1 MEENKDY
8 HAYRY
13 GDHLTPGSE
22 LKIEHSV
29 VCENVDIST
38 LITMGIDSL
47 EAMRQGSIDG
57 EQKAYEIVVAAAKQW
72 EQQAAATQTINR
84 ALEYL
89 RTPEIEH
96 TGNQWKDT
104 DNWRADQK
112 ISNRVY
118 QMTCSIWEDTKYDRE
133 TKQSVPIAWYVTWE
147 VRIHSPKQG
156 YGAKIAGQNQ
166 KRYTDKNA
174 AIKYLDGR
182 KKAYSHLFTEISPP
196 IPKEY
201 EHHFMVHG
209 TLLPGYTVE
218 GLEQAKTEHAAAEV
232 SEGGIFTPENQEKPS
247 VLGKLSVAKTQE
259 KTPTTPGTAMKKK
272 EDLKTYL
279 KTISSRGNEKL
290 AESISHT
297 AEDVGNRYIKSFSF
311 CSHEIGLL
319 FGNVQSGKTGQMFG
333 IMCKA
338 ADLGFPAFVLL
349 TTDNVVLQQ
358 QTLDR
363 VKADLTGFCVCGEN
377 DSGLFIENSLLQ
389 PAIVVLKKNYRVL
402 KLWANVFA
410 STGFMKG
417 NPLFIIDDEAD
428 AASLNTLV
436 NRNKQS
442 SINKYL
448 DAIKNGASSSIYLQV
463 TGTPQA
469 ILLQTMASG
478 WRPYFTY
485 YFEPGEAYLGGDF
498 FFPKNKTSDCIKF
511 LETVKKPEHQVV
523 IRHLAVSSQ
532 ILASGGKVS
541 NCLVH
546 PSVRQAVHGKYA
558 KAMTDE
564 LLWCKEHLENEFRDE
579 LLKEYDHLH
588 PQRKERVTFDSLF
601 NEAKELLNSGSVKVL
616 VMNGKNEVD
625 SSEYSSGSNIVIGGN
640 TLGRGVTFPALH
652 TIYYT
657 RTSKKP
663 QADTMWQH
671 SRMFGYDRDPG
682 MMEVFIDEPL
692 YKLFADI
699 NATNNSI
706 IAQIEQGA
714 EKIRIFYPEG
724 LNPTRANVLDKKKV
738 FMLSGGTNYYPFDP
752 DNTTIEQLDALLAP
766 FDDAE
771 PSYQVN
777 LRLMK
782 EIFSHISSA
791 EDFNVSSF
799 VSILDTMLAEQP
811 SAQGVLIVRRN
822 RDVAKGTGAL
832 LSPNDWSLG
841 ASFEDKVVL
850 TMYKMTGRK
859 GWNGRQLW
867 VPNIRLPKDVVYYDV
882 EEAEEEES

>member
-1 MEENKDY
+1 
-8 HAYRY
+8 
-13 GDHLTPGSE
+13 
-22 LKIEHSV
+22 
-29 VCENVDIST
+29 
-38 LITMGIDSL
+38 
-47 EAMRQGSIDG
+47 
-57 EQKAYEIVVAAAKQW
+57 
-72 EQQAAATQTINR
+72 
-84 ALEYL
+84 
-89 RTPEIEH
+89 
-96 TGNQWKDT
+96 
-104 DNWRADQK
+104 
-112 ISNRVY
+112 
-118 QMTCSIWEDTKYDRE
+118 
-133 TKQSVPIAWYVTWE
+133 
-147 VRIHSPKQG
+147 
-156 YGAKIAGQNQ
+156 
-166 KRYTDKNA
+166 
-174 AIKYLDGR
+174 
-182 KKAYSHLFTEISPP
+182 
-196 IPKEY
+196 
-201 EHHFMVHG
+201 
-209 TLLPGYTVE
+209 
-218 GLEQAKTEHAAAEV
+218 
-232 SEGGIFTPENQEKPS
+232 
-247 VLGKLSVAKTQE
+247 
-259 KTPTTPGTAMKKK
+259 
-272 EDLKTYL
+272 
-279 KTISSRGNEKL
+279 
-290 AESISHT
+290 
-297 AEDVGNRYIKSFSF
+297 
-311 CSHEIGLL
+311 
-319 FGNVQSGKTGQMFG
+319 
-333 IMCKA
+333 
-338 ADLGFPAFVLL
+338 
-349 TTDNVVLQQ
+349 
-358 QTLDR
+358 
-363 VKADLTGFCVCGEN
+363 
-377 DSGLFIENSLLQ
+377 
-389 PAIVVLKKNYRVL
+389 
-402 KLWANVFA
+402 
-410 STGFMKG
+410 
-417 NPLFIIDDEAD
+417 
-428 AASLNTLV
+428 
-436 NRNKQS
+436 
-442 SINKYL
+442 
-448 DAIKNGASSSIYLQV
+448 
-463 TGTPQA
+463 
-469 ILLQTMASG
+469 
-478 WRPYFTY
+478 
-485 YFEPGEAYLGGDF
+485 
-498 FFPKNKTSDCIKF
+498 
-511 LETVKKPEHQVV
+511 
-523 IRHLAVSSQ
+523 
-532 ILASGGKVS
+532 
-541 NCLVH
+541 
-546 PSVRQAVHGKYA
+546 
-558 KAMTDE
+558 
-564 LLWCKEHLENEFRDE
+564 
-579 LLKEYDHLH
+579 
-588 PQRKERVTFDSLF
+588 
-601 NEAKELLNSGSVKVL
+601 
-616 VMNGKNEVD
+616 MNGKNEVD